1 MSDIPFRDR
10 VLCSINEAA
19 AAAGVSRSKIYQ
31 WLASGKIRAVK
42 VDDDGRTKIVIAS
55 LLKLAEGSHENP
67 PVTPVA
73 ARQA

>member
-1 MSDIPFRDR
+1 MSDFTYVPFRDR

-19 AAAGVSRSKIYQ
+19 EAIGASRSKVYE
-31 WLASGKIRAVK
+31 WARTGKIRTVRM
-42 VDDDGRTKIVIAS
+42 DGRTKIVIAS

-73 ARQA
+73 AR